1 VGRNLTTEVLMP
13 ATVWKG
19 FLSFGLVSFP
29 VRLFSAARPDHIRF
43 HMLHRK
49 DLARIKEVWYCS
61 KEDKPVDRDDIV
73 KGYEV
78 SKGDYVVVEDEEL
91 KKIAPPTATTMEIV
105 QFVHDKEVDP
115 IYFESSYYV
124 APDEAVSKPY
134 ELFLQALTE
143 AEYDAIAKVTM
154 HNREHVVLIRA
165 SKSGLLL
172 HTLFYPNELR
182 EANRPA
188 MKPGKKASAKELSL
202 AKSLIQHL
210 AGPFKPEEFHDT
222 YRNNVEQLIG
232 QKRKGQKVTPIRQPR
247 REPVGDLM
255 EALKRSLESS
265 SAKAKGSAKAHRKHR
280 AA

>member
-1 VGRNLTTEVLMP
+1 MP

-29 VRLFSAARPDHIRF
+29 IRLFSAARAEHVSF

-49 DLARIKEVWYCS
+49 DLSRIKEVWYCS
-61 KEDKPVDRDDIV
+61 KEDKPVDRADIV

-78 SKGDYVVVEDEEL
+78 SKGEYIVVEDEDL
-91 KKIAPPTATTMEIV
+91 KKIAPPSATTMEIV
-105 QFVHDKEVDP
+105 QFVRDKDVDP

-124 APDEAVSKPY
+124 APDESVSKPY
-134 ELFLQALTE
+134 ELFLQAL
-143 AEYDAIAKVTM
+143 AETHYEAIAKATM

-165 SKSGLLL
+165 GKMGLLL

-182 EANRPA
+182 EANQPA
-188 MKPGKKASAKELSL
+188 VKRGKASAKELTL
-202 AKSLIQHL
+202 AKSLIEHL

-222 YRNNVEQLIG
+222 YRENVEHLIE
-232 QKRKGQKVTPIRQPR
+232 QKRKGQKVTTIRQPR
-247 REPVGDLM
+247 NQPAGDLM
-255 EALKRSLESS
+255 AALKRSLESS
-265 SAKAKGSAKAHRKHR
+265 PARAKAPRKHR

>member
-1 VGRNLTTEVLMP
+1 MP

-29 VRLFSAARPDHIRF
+29 VQLFSAARPDHVRF
-43 HMLHRK
+43 NMLHRK
-49 DLARIKEVWYCS
+49 DLSRIKEVWYCS
-61 KEDKPVDRDDIV
+61 KEDKPVNRDDIV

-78 SKGDYVVVEDEEL
+78 SKGNYVVVDDEEL

-105 QFVHDKEVDP
+105 QFVRDKEVDP

-124 APDEAVSKPY
+124 APDQAVSKPY
-134 ELFLQALTE
+134 ELFLQALTDTQ
-143 AEYDAIAKVTM
+143 YYAIAKVTM
-154 HNREHVVLIRA
+154 HNREHIVLIRA
-165 SKSGLLL
+165 SRTGLLL

-182 EANRPA
+182 EANQPA
-188 MKPGKKASAKELSL
+188 IKPGKKASGKELSL
-202 AKSLIQHL
+202 AKTLIEHL

-222 YRNNVEQLIG
+222 YRDNVEHLIE
-232 QKRKGQKVTPIRQPR
+232 QKRKGQKVTTIRQPR

-255 EALKRSLESS
+255 EALKRSLESGP
-265 SAKAKGSAKAHRKHR
+265 AKAKGSAKAQRKHR